1 MCVALAAHHTWQ
13 AMLAHY
19 TLQPGA
25 EPVAQPGAQ
34 PGAQSNAQPGS
45 GLIFTPSAVIRPK
58 AAHPII
64 RSALNDRGVDRAVD
78 NAEPRMNTRV
88 LDLARWGFPGA
99 KGRSTPVTSARCET
113 LDVLPKFRDA
123 FQTQRCVVPVSG
135 YYAWKREVDGTRTP
149 WRFSRQNSDPESRN
163 FESGIT
169 DSSLS
174 NFIAIAGLYRFNRT
188 SRQYQF
194 VVITTEPNEIAAEI
208 HDRMPVILTEE
219 GVDTW
224 LSLNTGRAD
233 LRALCKPYDGD
244 DLTAQPVAKSLFE
257 RPKTA
262 DKNQLSLKI

>member
-1 MCVALAAHHTWQ
+1 MCVALAAYHTWQ

-25 EPVAQPGAQ
+25 ELVTKPGAQ
-34 PGAQSNAQPGS
+34 PGSD
-45 GLIFTPSAVIRPK
+45 LTYTPSAVIRPK
-58 AAHPII
+58 AAHPMI
-64 RSALNDRGVDRAVD
+64 RQALNGSPVD
-78 NAEPRMNTRV
+78 NAEPRSNTRV
-88 LDLARWGFPGA
+88 LDLARWGFPGV

-194 VVITTEPNEIAAEI
+194 VLITTEPNEIAAEI

-244 DLTAQPVAKSLFE
+244 DLTAQPVAKALFD
-257 RPKTA
+257 RPKA
-262 DKNQLSLKI
+262 VDKNQLSLKI